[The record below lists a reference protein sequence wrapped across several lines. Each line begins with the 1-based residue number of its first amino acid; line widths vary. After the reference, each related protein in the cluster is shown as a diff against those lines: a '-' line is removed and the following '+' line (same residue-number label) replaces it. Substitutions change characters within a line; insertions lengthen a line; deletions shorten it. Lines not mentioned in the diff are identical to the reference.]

1 MTLLRTEGVR
11 GADAFTLSESFRR
24 SRGVGPGRARA
35 DEHTGQSRLGAV
47 PLGTDD
53 QLSRSSWATTFTARG
68 THTSAS
74 RAVTGLR
81 RGCSTRRLAGNT
93 DPKKCRPT
101 AGRIEVCAA
110 KYGRNG
116 WLGVARIWL
125 TGDHINQA
133 ITKVN
138 DSYFTTA
145 TYDTPAW
152 RAMVMCQEI
161 GHDFGLDHQDEA
173 FDNPNLGS
181 CMDYTNDPATNQ
193 HPNTHDYDQLEAI
206 YAHLDGTSTVGG
218 TSAAE
223 NAGDGSDAANSEWGR
238 LTSSSN
244 GVKKFVLE
252 LGHGQRIITVVITAD
267 R

>member
-1 MTLLRTEGVR
+1 MRSLFPSRFAVLAALVLAVLVPTNTLASHAWGPYHWARTTSS
-11 GADAFTLSESFRR
+11 FTLELGDNVHSAWDSYL
-24 SRGVGPGRARA
+24 GVA
-35 DEHTGQSRLGAV
+35 
-47 PLGTDD
+47 
-53 QLSRSSWATTFTARG
+53 SSDW
-68 THTSAS
+68 SAS
-74 RAVTGLR
+74 SVLDT
-81 RGCSTRRLAGNT
+81 TVVAGNT

-206 YAHLDGTSTVGG
+206 YAHLDETSTVGG
-218 TSAAE
+218 TSAGE
-223 NAGDGSDAANSEWGR
+223 NAGHGSDAANSEWGR